1 MRVDRIVCIQTQHC
15 MAVTSSE
22 IATAVLELRS
32 AALTLIAVVLK
43 TTDLDA
49 LAHELEQRAVLMPGL
64 FDDEPVAID
73 LMHQRLIDRLEFVLV
88 VHLREGAG
96 PGAGVRG
103 LRVVA
108 FAMLELHLGQLD
120 ELRLASERAARV
132 VQRFGQ

>member
-49 LAHELEQRAVLMPGL
+49 LAHELEHWLQIYLVNKSSVKL
-64 FDDEPVAID
+64 F
-73 LMHQRLIDRLEFVLV
+73 
-88 VHLREGAG
+88 
-96 PGAGVRG
+96 
-103 LRVVA
+103 
-108 FAMLELHLGQLD
+108 
-120 ELRLASERAARV
+120 
-132 VQRFGQ
+132 